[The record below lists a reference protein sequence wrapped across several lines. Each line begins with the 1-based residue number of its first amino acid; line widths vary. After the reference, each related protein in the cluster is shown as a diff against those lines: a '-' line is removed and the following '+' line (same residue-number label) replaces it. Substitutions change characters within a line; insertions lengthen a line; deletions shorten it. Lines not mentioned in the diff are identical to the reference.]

1 MYGFFFFGSSVFC
14 PSSRVEI
21 VASSKHL
28 YPVKA
33 PVDKADFAWIPSVKV
48 MRQSA
53 LILSTCCV
61 CMHVLK

>member
-1 MYGFFFFGSSVFC
+1 MPFN
-14 PSSRVEI
+14 
-21 VASSKHL
+21 
-28 YPVKA
+28 PVKA

-61 CMHVLK
+61 YARLEVGAMFWSLSYKNP